1 MNTLEQIA
9 DLEKQYLLQTY
20 NRYPIAFS
28 RGKGVFLFDLEGKRY
43 LDFVS
48 GLGVNA
54 LGHAH
59 PRIVKAIREQAA
71 MLVHISNLYYHEYQ
85 GPLAEKL
92 CKLSGL
98 NRAFF
103 SNSGTEA
110 IEGSIKLARLAG
122 HRAGGAAK
130 SRLVALDGSY
140 HGRTFGALSLTG
152 QDKHRKGFEPLL
164 EEVTFVKQNDL
175 ASLRAAISD
184 ETCAIVLEPVFGEG
198 GIYECS
204 VEFLQE
210 CRALAD
216 RHRAALIFDEIQ
228 CGLGR
233 TGTMFAF
240 QSFGVT
246 PDIVAIAKPIAA
258 GLPLGAFIAKEEFA
272 SAISPGQ
279 HGTTFGGGP
288 LACRVALEFLA
299 IVEEEKLLENVNKV
313 GAYLHQ
319 ELNALA
325 DRHHAALIF
334 DEIQCGLGRTGTMF
348 AFQSFGV
355 TPDIVAIAKPIAA
368 GLPLGA
374 FLAKEEFASAISPG
388 QHGTT
393 FGGGPL
399 ACRVAL
405 EFLAIV
411 EEEKLLE
418 NVNKVG
424 AYLQQE
430 LKALAEK
437 SAAAREVR
445 GRGFIQG
452 IELEIPARPIVDAGL
467 AEGVLFNSTQDTVV
481 RFLPPFLLEEK
492 HVDKGIRVLKKLLG
506 KKRKKAA

>member
-1 MNTLEQIA
+1 MKTLEQIA
-9 DLEKQYLLQTY
+9 ELERRYLLGTY
-20 NRYPIAFS
+20 NRYPVCLT
-28 RGKGVFLFDLEGKRY
+28 RGKGVFVYDLEDRRY

-59 PRIVKAIREQAA
+59 PRIVKTIREQAGK
-71 MLVHISNLYYHEYQ
+71 LIHVSNLYYHEYQ
-85 GPLAEKL
+85 GVLAEKL
-92 CKLSGL
+92 CALAGGSLG
-98 NRAFF
+98 NARVFF

-122 HRAGGAAK
+122 HRAGGEGK
-130 SRLVALDGSY
+130 SRLVALEGSY

-152 QDKHRKGFEPLL
+152 QEKHRKGFEPML
-164 EEVTFVKQNDL
+164 EDVTFVVQNDIEG
-175 ASLRAAISD
+175 LRAAVND
-184 ETCAIVLEPVFGEG
+184 NTCAIVLEPIIGEG

-204 VEFLQE
+204 VEFLRE
-210 CRALAD
+210 CRAAAD
-216 RHRAALIFDEIQ
+216 RHKAALIFDEIQ

-240 QSFGVT
+240 Q
-246 PDIVAIAKPIAA
+246 
-258 GLPLGAFIAKEEFA
+258 
-272 SAISPGQ
+272 
-279 HGTTFGGGP
+279 
-288 LACRVALEFLA
+288 
-299 IVEEEKLLENVNKV
+299 N
-313 GAYLHQ
+313 
-319 ELNALA
+319 
-325 DRHHAALIF
+325 
-334 DEIQCGLGRTGTMF
+334 
-348 AFQSFGV
+348 FGV

-374 FLAKEEFASAISPG
+374 FLAREEFANAISPG

-430 LKALAEK
+430 LKAIAEK
-437 SAAAREVR
+437 NPAAREVR
-445 GRGFIQG
+445 GRGFMQG
-452 IELEIPARPIVDAGL
+452 INLEIPSRPIVDAAL

-481 RFLPPFLLEEK
+481 RFLPPYLLEEK
-492 HVDKGIRVLKKLLG
+492 HVDKGIRVLNKLL
-506 KKRKKAA
+506 RKTRKAA

>member
-1 MNTLEQIA
+1 MKTFEQITE
-9 DLEKQYLLQTY
+9 LEKQYLLGTY
-20 NRYPIAFS
+20 NRYPIALT
-28 RGKGVFLFDLEGKRY
+28 RGKGVFLYDIDDKRY

-59 PRIVKAIREQAA
+59 PRIVKTVREQAA
-71 MLVHISNLYYHEYQ
+71 KLIHVSNLYYHEYQ
-85 GPLAEKL
+85 GELAEKL
-92 CKLSGL
+92 CTLARDASGGAL
-98 NRAFF
+98 GSARAFF

-122 HRAGGAAK
+122 HRAGGGGK
-130 SRLVALDGSY
+130 SRLVALQGSY

-152 QDKHRKGFEPLL
+152 QEKHRKGFEPML
-164 EEVTFVKQNDL
+164 EEVTFVGQNDIEG
-175 ASLRAAISD
+175 LRAAVND
-184 ETCAIVLEPVFGEG
+184 NTCAIVLEPIFGEG

-204 VEFLQE
+204 VEFLQA
-210 CRALAD
+210 CREAAD
-216 RHRAALIFDEIQ
+216 RHKAALIFDEIQ

-272 SAISPGQ
+272 
-279 HGTTFGGGP
+279 
-288 LACRVALEFLA
+288 
-299 IVEEEKLLENVNKV
+299 N
-313 GAYLHQ
+313 
-319 ELNALA
+319 
-325 DRHHAALIF
+325 
-334 DEIQCGLGRTGTMF
+334 
-348 AFQSFGV
+348 
-355 TPDIVAIAKPIAA
+355 
-368 GLPLGA
+368 
-374 FLAKEEFASAISPG
+374 AISPG

-430 LKALAEK
+430 LKSVAEK
-437 SAAAREVR
+437 SAAAKEVR

-452 IELEIPARPIVDAGL
+452 ISLEIPARPIVDEAL

-481 RFLPPFLLEEK
+481 RFLPPYLLEEK
-492 HVDKGIRVLKKLLG
+492 HVDKGIRVLKKLLR
-506 KKRKKAA
+506 KKRKPA

>member
-1 MNTLEQIA
+1 MTTFEQIA
-9 DLEKQYLLQTY
+9 ERERQYLLGTY
-20 NRYPIAFS
+20 SRYPIVLA
-28 RGKGVFLFDLEGKRY
+28 RGKGVFLYDIEDKRY

-71 MLVHISNLYYHEYQ
+71 KLVHVSNLYYHEYQ

-92 CKLSGL
+92 CGLAAGTSGQKF
-98 NRAFF
+98 RAFF

-122 HRAGGAAK
+122 HRAGGEAK
-130 SRLVALDGSY
+130 SRLVALEGSY

-164 EEVTFVKQNDL
+164 EDVTFVKQNDL
-175 ASLRAAISD
+175 EGLRSAVSD
-184 ETCAIVLEPVFGEG
+184 NTCAIVLEPIFGEG

-204 VEFLQE
+204 PEFLQE

-216 RHRAALIFDEIQ
+216 RHKVALIFDEIQ

-233 TGTMFAF
+233 TGTIFAF
-240 QSFGVT
+240 QSFEVT

-272 SAISPGQ
+272 
-279 HGTTFGGGP
+279 T
-288 LACRVALEFLA
+288 
-299 IVEEEKLLENVNKV
+299 
-313 GAYLHQ
+313 
-319 ELNALA
+319 
-325 DRHHAALIF
+325 
-334 DEIQCGLGRTGTMF
+334 
-348 AFQSFGV
+348 
-355 TPDIVAIAKPIAA
+355 
-368 GLPLGA
+368 
-374 FLAKEEFASAISPG
+374 AISPG

-424 AYLQQE
+424 AYLQQQ
-430 LKALAEK
+430 LKEVVEK
-437 SAAAREVR
+437 RAAAKGVR

-452 IELEIPARPIVDAGL
+452 IQLDIPARPIVDDAL

-481 RFLPPFLLEEK
+481 RFLPPFLMEEK

-506 KKRKKAA
+506 KKRKAAA